1 MRRLIAGLTAMTLV
15 AAAVALEAQR
25 RRPASP
31 EGEASTQI
39 NGQWIDILY
48 GRPILRG
55 RTNIF
60 GAGDDFGKGLY
71 DGGTIWRAG
80 ANVSTRLQTEVPL
93 EIGGTRIAP
102 GEYVML
108 IDLKNE
114 KEWTFVLSSQSYALT
129 FDPQNT
135 KDLYGG
141 YNHRPEHDV
150 ARAPMKVETLPFTVD
165 QLTWAFTDIT
175 PAGGAMRI
183 AWARTMASVPF
194 RVVE

>member
-1 MRRLIAGLTAMTLV
+1 MRRLIAGMTAIILI

-39 NGQWIDILY
+39 DGQWIDILY

-60 GAGDDFGKGLY
+60 GSGNDYGQALY

-80 ANVSTRLQTEVPL
+80 ANVSTRLRSDMPL

-108 IDLKNE
+108 IDLKSE

-141 YNHRPEHDV
+141 YNYRSEHDV
-150 ARAPMKVETLPFTVD
+150 ARAPMKIETLPFSVE
-165 QLTWAFTDIT
+165 QLTWAFTDVT
-175 PAGGAMRI
+175 PAGGTMRV

-194 RVVE
+194 RIVE